1 MKIDSLVL
9 GMYET
14 NCYILRSSE
23 QAVDCL
29 IVDPGLGS
37 EPLVRFLREHELN
50 PVAVVLTHGHVDHIA
65 GIASLRQNYPGIK
78 VCIHKLDAE
87 MLSKPEANLS
97 AMTAGHFVAA
107 PAEVLL
113 EDGGSIDLAGINL
126 RVLHTP
132 GHTPGGICLYAEE
145 DRIVFTDDVLF
156 AQSVGRT
163 DFPGGSMSELVR
175 SIRQRL
181 CALPDET
188 VVYPGHGPASTIG
201 IERASN
207 PFLR

>member
-1 MKIDSLVL
+1 MKIDSFVL

-14 NCYILRSSE
+14 NCYIRRSSG

-87 MLSKPEANLS
+87 MLLS
-97 AMTAGHFVAA
+97 LIH
-107 PAEVLL
+107 
-113 EDGGSIDLAGINL
+113 I
-126 RVLHTP
+126 
-132 GHTPGGICLYAEE
+132 
-145 DRIVFTDDVLF
+145 
-156 AQSVGRT
+156 
-163 DFPGGSMSELVR
+163 
-175 SIRQRL
+175 
-181 CALPDET
+181 
-188 VVYPGHGPASTIG
+188 
-201 IERASN
+201 
-207 PFLR
+207 